1 MDIKEKIKTT
11 RNFSIIAHIDH
22 GKSTLADRL
31 MEECNAIDSR
41 HMRDQYLDSM
51 DIERERG
58 ITIKLNTVHL
68 NYKADDGKEYQLN
81 LIDTPGHVDFSYEV
95 SRSLAACE
103 GALLV
108 VDSTQGVEAQTLANC
123 YLALDNDLEV
133 IPVINK
139 IDLPSSSPD
148 LVKKE
153 IEDFIGLDASNAL
166 LCSAKTGQ
174 GVHEILERV
183 VNDILPPEGDPSAPL
198 RCLIFDSIF
207 DPYRGVIPAFR
218 VVDGTIRKGDK
229 ILFMG
234 STFEASIDTL
244 FIKTPDEKE
253 VDYLTVGDVGYL
265 SASIK
270 DIKQVHVGDTITL
283 KDESAKTPLPG
294 YKRLNPMVYCGIYPV
309 DNADYTQLGDAMDKL
324 KLNDASLV
332 FEKESS
338 QALGF
343 GYRLGFLGLLHMEVV
358 TERIE
363 REFNIPLIATSPSVI
378 YKVYKRGGTTYDL
391 DNPTL
396 FPDLGTIDRIEEP
409 YMLTTIM
416 TPSEYVGVIMKLC
429 QDKRGIYKDITYIND
444 NRVSIRYSMPLM
456 EIVYDFFDKLKSST
470 KGYASL
476 DYEFEKYLP
485 SKLVKLDIL
494 LNGEVIDALST
505 IVHQDFA
512 YPRGKAICEK
522 LVDTIPRQLFDIPIQ
537 AAIGSKIIARTTVKC
552 LRKDVIAKC
561 YGGDVSRKK
570 KLLEKQKEGK
580 KKMKAIGSVEVP
592 QEAFLAVLKLDDDK
606 K

>member
-1 MDIKEKIKTT
+1 MDIKEKIAST

-22 GKSTLADRL
+22 GKSTLADRI
-31 MEECNAIDSR
+31 MEECSAIDSR

-68 NYKADDGKEYQLN
+68 NYKADNGKEYQLN

-166 LCSAKTGQ
+166 LCSAKTGV
-174 GVHEILERV
+174 GIHDILERV
-183 VNDILPPEGDPSAPL
+183 VHDILPPEGNPNAPL

-229 ILFMG
+229 ISFMG
-234 STFEASIDTL
+234 TSFEASIDTL

-253 VDYLTVGDVGYL
+253 VEYLTVGDVGYL

-283 KDESAKTPLPG
+283 KDEPALDPLPG

-309 DNADYTQLGDAMDKL
+309 DNADYSQLGDAMDKL

-378 YKVYKRGGTTYDL
+378 YKVYKRGGVVYDL
-391 DNPTL
+391 DNPSL

-494 LNGEVIDALST
+494 LNGETIDALST

-512 YPRGKAICEK
+512 YSRGKAICEK

-592 QEAFLAVLKLDDDK
+592 QEAFLAVLKLDDEK